1 MRQLSSELK
10 GVRLQPPLRLQVC
23 PNTAPTLA
31 GVVPGA
37 CWVEEWTD
45 VHKEVGGLPTS
56 FSDGVSRN
64 CAPIREMATTYP
76 QDSLILRSHY
86 GIFPMWVSLS
96 TPGSLILIQRIY
108 L

>member
-45 VHKEVGGLPTS
+45 VHKEVSGLPIS
-56 FSDGVSRN
+56 FLDGGSQVS
-64 CAPIREMATTYP
+64 PLREMATAYP
-76 QDSLILRSHY
+76 QDSLILTSRY